1 MSIKLHFFT
10 FYIFFFLQ
18 FKDVLK
24 LEEDLPHLKRASK
37 VSLLE
42 LEKEMTQLRSGLKAV
57 EKELE
62 YHRTQSQ
69 VVTAGDRFVPAVK
82 EFLASATFRFSDLE
96 DKFQDM
102 KSRVIQIHCFVFSIV
117 PIT

>member
-1 MSIKLHFFT
+1 MN
-10 FYIFFFLQ
+10 
-18 FKDVLK
+18 
-24 LEEDLPHLKRASK
+24 
-37 VSLLE
+37 
-42 LEKEMTQLRSGLKAV
+42 QLRSGLKAV

-69 VVTAGDRFVPAVK
+69 VVAMPGDRFVPAVK

-102 KSRVIQIHCFVFSIV
+102 KTRVISQTIS
-117 PIT
+117 TE